1 MKQMAFELPELDRK
15 KTREAVEAALEK
27 YRLFKSIA
35 FEEREA
41 QVTAAWSDMP
51 KGFTG
56 TTSDQTASIATH
68 NVDVP
73 AARRAYCERIERAVG
88 RLPRRERQLISERYL
103 NIDCDYDYV
112 VYNQV
117 IDPPISETTYY
128 QRKWK
133 AFYKLALSLN
143 IQVVKEDKKG
153 MESENG
159 GVK

>member
-1 MKQMAFELPELDRK
+1 M
-15 KTREAVEAALEK
+15 
-27 YRLFKSIA
+27 
-35 FEEREA
+35 
-41 QVTAAWSDMP
+41 
-51 KGFTG
+51 
-56 TTSDQTASIATH
+56 
-68 NVDVP
+68 
-73 AARRAYCERIERAVG
+73 
-88 RLPRRERQLISERYL
+88 ERYL

-143 IQVVKEDKKG
+143 IQVVKEDEKG
-153 MESENG
+153 TESKSE